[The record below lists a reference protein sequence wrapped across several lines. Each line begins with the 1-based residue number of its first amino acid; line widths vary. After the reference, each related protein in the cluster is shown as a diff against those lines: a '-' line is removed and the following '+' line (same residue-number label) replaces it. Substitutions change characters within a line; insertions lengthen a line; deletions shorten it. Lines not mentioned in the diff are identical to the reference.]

1 MFFIGTIS
9 HWCFQKRLRESG
21 WGGGKDTRSL
31 TVFPDCLNLWP
42 NLTHHLC
49 RKAKP
54 HQPHIDTP
62 IPLHSACS
70 DCGSAGT
77 QLLVYNSS
85 NKNWLTDQVLDCN
98 FREDGTHSQGP
109 NQCPRPRRSSVREL
123 EMLANLCCRY
133 VEEEKEGDT
142 NRNRTF
148 IRTYSI

>member
-1 MFFIGTIS
+1 MCFTGTIS

-21 WGGGKDTRSL
+21 WGCPRTPEAWLYSPIVSIYDL
-31 TVFPDCLNLWP
+31 TWS
-42 NLTHHLC
+42 TTLC
-49 RKAKP
+49 RKAKLY
-54 HQPHIDTP
+54 QPHVATP

-77 QLLVYNSS
+77 QLFVYNSS
-85 NKNWLTDQVLDCN
+85 QKNWLTDQVLDCN

-109 NQCPRPRRSSVREL
+109 NQCPRPKRCSVREL

-133 VEEEKEGDT
+133 VEEGKEGDT